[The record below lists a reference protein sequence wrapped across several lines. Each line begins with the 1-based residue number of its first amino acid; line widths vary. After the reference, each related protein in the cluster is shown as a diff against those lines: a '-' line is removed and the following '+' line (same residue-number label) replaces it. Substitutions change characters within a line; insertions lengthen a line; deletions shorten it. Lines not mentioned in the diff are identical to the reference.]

1 MGALMLQR
9 REFIKKI
16 LADRGD
22 MLVVTGLGSPS
33 YDATAAGDTPLN
45 FYLWAAMGSAAMVGL
60 GVALAQPRR
69 RVTVITGDGEML
81 MGIGSLATI
90 GVKQVENLSI
100 VVLDNQHYGE
110 TGMQASH
117 TMYGTDLVGMAI
129 ATRFRNAQHVSDM
142 SEAKNVRDMLH
153 HEKGPLLIQARI
165 ATEEP
170 PRVLPSRDGHYL
182 KLRFQEALAE

>member
-1 MGALMLQR
+1 MLQR
-9 REFIKKI
+9 REFVKQL

-33 YDATAAGDTPLN
+33 YDAAAAGDNPLN

-60 GVALAQPRR
+60 GVALAQPER

-90 GVKQVENLSI
+90 GVKQIENLSI

-117 TMYGTDLVGMAI
+117 TMHGIDLVAL
-129 ATRFRNAQHVSDM
+129 AKAARFRHARHVSDM
-142 SEAKNVRDMLH
+142 NDAKSVRDMLH
-153 HEKGPLLIQARI
+153 KEKGPLLIQARI
-165 ATEEP
+165 TTEEA

-182 KLRFQEALAE
+182 KLRFQEALAG

>member
-1 MGALMLQR
+1 MLQR
-9 REFIKKI
+9 REFVKQL

-33 YDATAAGDTPLN
+33 YDAAAAGDTPQN

-60 GVALAQPRR
+60 GVALAQPKR

-90 GVKQVENLSI
+90 GVKQIENLSI

-117 TMYGTDLVGMAI
+117 TMHGVDLVAV
-129 ATRFRNAQHVSDM
+129 AKASRFRNARHVSEIN
-142 SEAKNVRDMLH
+142 EAKSIRDMLH
-153 HEKGPLLIQARI
+153 KEKGPLLIQARI
-165 ATEEP
+165 STEET
-170 PRVLPSRDGHYL
+170 PRVLPSRDGHHL
-182 KLRFQEALAE
+182 KLRFQKALNENALL